1 MTNDDQ
7 EVRMT
12 EQDVLEKVRATLKEI
27 KVPGADTAE
36 LATTWEALDVDS
48 LDLVELVRALED
60 EYGIQVPDEKLDGV
74 DTVGDAV
81 RLTLELAQEGAKA

>member
-1 MTNDDQ
+1 MN
-7 EVRMT
+7 
-12 EQDVLEKVRATLKEI
+12 EQSVLEKVRATMREI
-27 KVPGADTAE
+27 KVPGADGAQME
-36 LATTWEALDVDS
+36 TTWEALDVDS

-81 RLTLELAQEGAKA
+81 RLTLELAGEGATA

>member
-1 MTNDDQ
+1 
-7 EVRMT
+7 MT

-27 KVPGADTAE
+27 KVPGADDAQLE
-36 LATTWEALDVDS
+36 TTWEALDVDS

-60 EYGIQVPDEKLDGV
+60 EYGIQVPDDKLDGV
-74 DTVGDAV
+74 ETVGDAV

>member
-1 MTNDDQ
+1 
-7 EVRMT
+7 MT
-12 EQDVLEKVRATLKEI
+12 EQDVLAKVRRTLTEI
-27 KVPGADTAE
+27 KVPGGDAAE
-36 LATTWEALDVDS
+36 LGTTWEALDVDS

>member
-1 MTNDDQ
+1 MN
-7 EVRMT
+7 
-12 EQDVLEKVRATLKEI
+12 EQAVLEKVRATLKEI
-27 KVPGADTAE
+27 KVPGADDAQLE
-36 LATTWEALDVDS
+36 TTWEALDVDS

-81 RLTLELAQEGAKA
+81 RLTLELAQEGASA

>member
-7 EVRMT
+7 EERMT

-27 KVPGADTAE
+27 KVPGADDATLE
-36 LATTWEALDVDS
+36 TTWEALDVDS

-81 RLTLELAQEGAKA
+81 RLTLELSQEGAKA

>member
-1 MTNDDQ
+1 MN
-7 EVRMT
+7 
-12 EQDVLEKVRATLKEI
+12 EQAVLEKVRATLKDI
-27 KVPGADTAE
+27 KVPGADDAQLE
-36 LATTWEALDVDS
+36 TTWEALDVDS

>member
-1 MTNDDQ
+1 
-7 EVRMT
+7 MT

-27 KVPGADTAE
+27 KVPGADEAQLE
-36 LATTWEALDVDS
+36 TTWEALDVDS